1 MPPADGTVVRV
12 PVTVSQRRNHAGLIA
27 AAVALL
33 LAVALLVVV
42 VTKPGPALPRLC
54 GTEHRTVANDAFVV
68 QNDEW
73 NSAATECISYDAAAP
88 SFSVAT
94 TAISMPDGGS
104 PGGYPSMSDGCFYGY
119 CTKNS
124 GLPRQVSGL
133 TDEAVTSDWTT
144 TQPAG
149 GRYDVSYDIWFNTT
163 AWTSGHPD
171 GAEMMIWL
179 ADDGSVRP
187 LGTPQGTAD
196 IGGRSYL
203 VWYGYG
209 SGNSVPTV
217 SYQAISP
224 VSQVSDL
231 DIAAF
236 AQDAWQRGYL
246 QPNWYLIDVQAGFE
260 LWQGGRGLATNAFS
274 VHVR

>member
-1 MPPADGTVVRV
+1 VRV
-12 PVTVSQRRNHAGLIA
+12 PVPSRNRVAVAVA
-27 AAVALL
+27 AALL
-33 LAVALLVVV
+33 LAVALIVVA
-42 VTKPGPALPRLC
+42 VTRSGAPQLC
-54 GTEHRTVANDAFVV
+54 GTQHRPVADGAILL

-73 NSAATECISYDAAAP
+73 NSAAAECISYSSADP
-88 SFSVAT
+88 SFSVAIT
-94 TAISMPDGGS
+94 SISMPAAGS

-119 CTKNS
+119 CTRGS
-124 GLPRQVSGL
+124 GLPRQVSSL

-163 AWTSGHPD
+163 AYTSGHPD

-187 LGTPQGTAD
+187 LGTQQGTVD
-196 IGGRSYL
+196 IGGQSYL